1 MIEINDITLQ
11 LCTIFNQIRRKLP
24 TFYLKQMMIEEEFED
39 TNGIIRIRKSQ
50 WSKEKVQRTNNDLQ
64 NIHKKLKIAIFY
76 SIKIKKIHILPRL
89 YNFIIFLL
97 L

>member
-50 WSKEKVQRTNNDLQ
+50 WSKEKVQKDKQRSTKHTQKTED
-64 NIHKKLKIAIFY
+64 
-76 SIKIKKIHILPRL
+76 R
-89 YNFIIFLL
+89 IIVASC
-97 L
+97 